1 MLIAGIAA
9 GILDDVNR
17 PFDPRPLVLEG
28 KHVRL
33 EPLTLEHAE
42 DLTRAGAD
50 SGLWRYLPIAPP
62 TSLAKNE
69 SWIQQALSD
78 ADGGGQIPFAIVET
92 GNGRAVGSTRY
103 LDIQRENRSLEIGWT
118 WIRKPWQ
125 RTAVNTECKFLLLRH
140 AFEALGAVRIQ
151 LKTDGR
157 NEQSQRAIARI
168 GARREGVLRRNRRL
182 WDGYIR
188 DTVVFSILD
197 SEWPEVK
204 AGLEQRMAD

>member
-1 MLIAGIAA
+1 
-9 GILDDVNR
+9 
-17 PFDPRPLVLEG
+17 
-28 KHVRL
+28 VRL
-33 EPLTLEHAE
+33 VPLTLEHAE
-42 DLTRAGAD
+42 DLTCAGAD

-62 TSLAKNE
+62 TSLAENE

-78 ADGGGQIPFAIVET
+78 ADGGGQIPFAIMACE
-92 GNGRAVGSTRY
+92 GGRAVGSTRY

-118 WIRKPWQ
+118 WIGTPWQ

-140 AFEALGAVRIQ
+140 AFEGLGAVRIQ

-157 NEQSQRAIARI
+157 NEQSQQAIARI